1 MKGCTISILN
11 FIHSL
16 KFSDAPKEAQDWCKL
31 SLLDLIGVA
40 VAGTQTKLSRI
51 IRAHAADEF
60 CGSIPILFDNRK
72 ASTQGVALAA
82 GMTIDSI
89 DAHDGFNPAKGHIG
103 CSLLPVILALSQENP
118 IKGEEFLSTLLMG
131 YEFGARA
138 SMAQHGTVPDYHTSG
153 SWGAVTAAAAAARL
167 LNLSIEETR
176 HAIGIAEYHGPRSQ
190 MMRCIDHPTMLK
202 DGSGWGAMTGVSAA
216 KLAQK
221 GFTGAPAI
229 TVEKAETYWG
239 DFGTRWYMCEQ
250 YYKPYPVCRWA
261 QAPIEA
267 AQALAKAYCFE
278 ISEIKTIDVI
288 TFHEAV
294 RLATNRPETTEE
306 AQYSTSYPVA
316 VALARGDVTPQD
328 ISDEALKDPD
338 ILRLSEC
345 LKMQES
351 KKANSVFPN
360 QRIAKVK
367 IRLKNDIQYESDWTE
382 PKWDPT
388 DPPSPKNLHNKFY
401 KLSNPILG
409 QTRTNHIKDAVEN
422 LYKTSSVNLL
432 RHLCSPI

>member
-1 MKGCTISILN
+1 
-11 FIHSL
+11 
-16 KFSDAPKEAQDWCKL
+16 
-31 SLLDLIGVA
+31 LLDLIGVA

-60 CGSIPILFDNRK
+60 RGSIPILFDNRK
-72 ASTQGVALAA
+72 ASAQGVALAA

-103 CSLLPVILALSQENP
+103 CPLLPAILALSQEIP

-138 SMAQHGTVPDYHTSG
+138 SIAQHGTVPDYHTSG

-229 TVEKAETYWG
+229 TVEKARTYWS
-239 DFGTRWYMCEQ
+239 DFGKRWYMCEQ

-267 AQALAKAYCFE
+267 AQALAKVHCFKP
-278 ISEIKTIDVI
+278 SEIESIDVI

-294 RLATNRPETTEE
+294 RLATNRPQTTEE

-328 ISDEALKDPD
+328 ISDEALNDPD
-338 ILRLSEC
+338 ILKLSEC

-367 IRLKNDIQYESDWTE
+367 IRLKNDTQYESDWTE

-388 DPPSPKNLHNKFY
+388 DPPSAKNIQHKFY

-409 QTRTNHIKDAVEN
+409 QARTNQIKDAVEN
-422 LYKTSSVNLL
+422 LQQTSSLDFV
-432 RHLCSPI
+432 RHLSSPI